1 MKVYKEGK
9 PLAQQ
14 RHRMFRNIAYDP
26 QSSLKKKI
34 NAQFAKQLQ
43 SQGDLKPLTGSIS
56 ATVTIS
62 HPIPESWSKK
72 HKERA
77 NGQFVTSRP
86 DIDNICK
93 IYFDILNKL
102 GYHDDSQIVALFTQ
116 KKYSK
121 TPGVEVE
128 LLSIEDDMI
137 NEHAITYKDILTP
150 ENIDYLTKKANHLG
164 LLNRQLI
171 RAFQEED
178 SEGKHIYFSVEGI
191 KEKTNV

>member
-1 MKVYKEGK
+1 MKLYHEGK

-34 NAQFAKQLQ
+34 NAQFAKQIQ
-43 SQGDLKPLTGSIS
+43 AQGDLKPLEGAIS
-56 ATVTIS
+56 AIVTIS
-62 HPIPESWSKK
+62 HPIPKSWSKK
-72 HKERA
+72 RIEKA

-93 IYFDILNKL
+93 IFFDILNKL
-102 GYHDDSQIVALFTQ
+102 GYHDDSQITALFTQ

-121 TPGVEVE
+121 NPGVEIE
-128 LLSIEDDMI
+128 LSSIEDDMV
-137 NEHAITYKDILTP
+137 NEHAITYKDILTA
-150 ENIDYLTKKANHLG
+150 EDLDYLAKKANRLG
-164 LLNRQLI
+164 LLNRQLV
-171 RAFQEED
+171 RAYQEED

-191 KEKTNV
+191 KEKTSD